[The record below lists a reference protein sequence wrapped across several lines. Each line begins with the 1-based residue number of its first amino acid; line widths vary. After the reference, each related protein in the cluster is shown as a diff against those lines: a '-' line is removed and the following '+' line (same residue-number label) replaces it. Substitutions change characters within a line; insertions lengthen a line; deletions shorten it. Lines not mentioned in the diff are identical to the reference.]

1 VQKRREGT
9 QGDVTEGARTYL
21 PLAGLIATA
30 SVVLSGCGAAPD
42 SDAES
47 AASHFLAAA
56 QHGDGQAA
64 CALLAPETRSE
75 LEQSSSG
82 PCAKA
87 VLDEKPG
94 SGSVEKVSVFET
106 MAQVKFTSGVVFLS
120 RFDSGWLVTAAA
132 CSPVPN
138 RPYDCS
144 IQAG

>member
-1 VQKRREGT
+1 MREAGT
-9 QGDVTEGARTYL
+9 KGVVSASAGTRL
-21 PLAGLIATA
+21 PLVGLIAAA

-42 SDAES
+42 SDVAS

-56 QHGDGQAA
+56 QQGDGQAA

-82 PCAKA
+82 PCQKA
-87 VLDEKPG
+87 VLQEKPG

-120 RFDSGWLVTAAA
+120 RFDTGWLVTAAA

-144 IQAG
+144 IQGG